1 MKNKEKLKK
10 YLIWSLIFIFLFLF
24 LFSII
29 HFLEYRSYT
38 KVYNE
43 KFSQIVFQIKK
54 HYPEVTDEE
63 IIQIFNDK
71 GSSNSFFQKYGID
84 LSKEAVLSENEKKYT
99 FFFAFDSVFLL
110 LFSSLLV
117 FLFLDYNHQ
126 KDKELEKITK
136 YIEEI
141 NKKNYSLHIQEISE
155 DELSI
160 LKNEIYKTTVML
172 KESAEN
178 SLKDKKEL
186 KKSLEDISHQLK
198 TPLTS
203 ILVILD
209 NMIDDPTMDLETRE
223 DFIHDIK
230 REISNIH
237 FFIQTILK
245 LSKFDV
251 NTIHF
256 VKKENLVEEILK
268 ESIKNVS
275 SLCDLKNVEI
285 TLTGE
290 ADIVLFCDEKWE
302 VEAFTNILKNCVDHS
317 KDGGKILLSFEKN
330 SIYTSVTIT
339 DFGDGISKRDLPHIF
354 ERFYKGE
361 NASSESVGIGLAL
374 AKTIIEEDKGTI
386 SVTSSSKETKFVI
399 KYFHL

>member
-1 MKNKEKLKK
+1 
-10 YLIWSLIFIFLFLF
+10 
-24 LFSII
+24 
-29 HFLEYRSYT
+29 
-38 KVYNE
+38 
-43 KFSQIVFQIKK
+43 
-54 HYPEVTDEE
+54 
-63 IIQIFNDK
+63 
-71 GSSNSFFQKYGID
+71 
-84 LSKEAVLSENEKKYT
+84 
-99 FFFAFDSVFLL
+99 
-110 LFSSLLV
+110 
-117 FLFLDYNHQ
+117 
-126 KDKELEKITK
+126 
-136 YIEEI
+136 
-141 NKKNYSLHIQEISE
+141 
-155 DELSI
+155 
-160 LKNEIYKTTVML
+160 ML

-178 SLKDKKEL
+178 TLKDKKEL